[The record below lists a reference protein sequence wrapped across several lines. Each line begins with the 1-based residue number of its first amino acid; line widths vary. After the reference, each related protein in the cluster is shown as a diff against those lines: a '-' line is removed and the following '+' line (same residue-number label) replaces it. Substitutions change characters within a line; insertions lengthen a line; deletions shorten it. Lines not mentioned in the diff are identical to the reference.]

1 MSTQTSYP
9 LVVVTPVYEDAEA
22 SGRLFQE
29 LACVLGSDIHVVAVD
44 DGSIRQP
51 VAISSLARAG
61 LRGTVLTLKRNEGHQ
76 RAIAVGLS
84 YVVDRFGPDA
94 GLIVTMDSDGEDVPA
109 TMQQLTVPLQSQDVD
124 IVVAQRRS
132 RAETVR
138 FRIFYQVYK
147 RMFHLLTGRR
157 ISFGNFMAM
166 TPRAA
171 AKLVGM
177 HELWIHVA
185 GCVLA
190 SRMRIAGC
198 PLDRGPRYAGRSKL
212 NFVGLALH
220 GFRGLMVF
228 AEDVLVRV
236 GIACATVAGLSVL
249 AMGVAVALK
258 LAGLATPGWFSVAL
272 GILLLVLLQTG
283 TLTLTMLML
292 TGVVRS
298 AGANISNYKELI
310 ASIAHTH
317 EHEHGG
323 SLQA

>member
-1 MSTQTSYP
+1 MSTQPSYP
-9 LVVVTPVYEDAEA
+9 LLVVTPVYEDAEA

-29 LACVLGSDIHVVAVD
+29 LASVFGPDIHVVAVD

-84 YVVDRFGPDA
+84 YVVDRFGPA
-94 GLIVTMDSDGEDVPA
+94 ASLIVTMDSDGEDVPA
-109 TMQQLTVPLQSQDVD
+109 TIRQLTVPLKSPDVD

-171 AKLVGM
+171 EKLVGM

-249 AMGVAVALK
+249 AIGAAVALK

-298 AGANISNYKELI
+298 AGANIRNYKELI